1 MQSAT
6 VRIAHTSS
14 ISPGETGTIRLRFS
28 QPLPLAIHDHVVLRD
43 TGIDQTVGGGHI
55 INLDPQ
61 GPVRFAHSDAT
72 PEDILQQR
80 GFLPITQARLLTGQ
94 DLQPTIGAW
103 YALPADY
110 NETVQQLNNRLENEL
125 SITMTDLAAYEQDIV
140 RTLKDVVVHNG
151 VAARTEQDPLL
162 NHEYIALFRQAGLL
176 TPDAASLDRN
186 IIRQLV
192 QRKILFE
199 HDNIAFHTDTLSD
212 VRPELHDLWQT
223 HPDGFTMAQLR
234 DALGITRK
242 HAVPLA
248 TCLDKVGL
256 TKRNGDVRL
265 PGHAW

>member
-1 MQSAT
+1 VYNNT
-6 VRIAHTSS
+6 V
-14 ISPGETGTIRLRFS
+14 E
-28 QPLPLAIHDHVVLRD
+28 
-43 TGIDQTVGGGHI
+43 
-55 INLDPQ
+55 
-61 GPVRFAHSDAT
+61 
-72 PEDILQQR
+72 
-80 GFLPITQARLLTGQ
+80 
-94 DLQPTIGAW
+94 
-103 YALPADY
+103 
-110 NETVQQLNNRLENEL
+110 QLNKRIDTEQF
-125 SITMTDLAAYEQDIV
+125 ITMTDLVAYEQDIV